1 MKKPWQ
7 SRTLWAN
14 VLLAAVA
21 FFPGVSENITPERI
35 AAGFSIINIILR
47 WVTKSEIGL
56 TD

>member
-14 VLLAAVA
+14 VLLAAFA
-21 FFPGVSENITPERI
+21 FFPGVSEHLTPERI

>member
-7 SRTLWAN
+7 SKTLWAN